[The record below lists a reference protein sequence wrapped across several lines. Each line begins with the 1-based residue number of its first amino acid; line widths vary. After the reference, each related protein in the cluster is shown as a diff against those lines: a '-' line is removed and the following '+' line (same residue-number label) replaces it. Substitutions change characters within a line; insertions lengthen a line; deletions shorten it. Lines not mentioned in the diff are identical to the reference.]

1 MNLFIWIFP
10 NITVTSNFEGNFW
23 KYQGLWLTWTDRWR
37 RHHLGRSTGHVGWQT
52 GSVTMEYKCDEDF
65 RAFADNLP
73 LSCKWGKVENEMR
86 GFFFKEFARCQIGNK
101 KYFTLPSRSITSSQK
116 VSFPNSIFTFDFT
129 LKWIVI

>member
-37 RHHLGRSTGHVGWQT
+37 RHHLGRLWGGRLAVWRWNT
-52 GSVTMEYKCDEDF
+52 SVTKILGHLRTIYHYLVNEEKWKM
-65 RAFADNLP
+65 
-73 LSCKWGKVENEMR
+73 KWGV
-86 GFFFKEFARCQIGNK
+86 FFKKNLLGAKIGNK
-101 KYFTLPSRSITSSQK
+101 KYFTLPPRSITSSQK